1 LSLFDLGVAGSVRH
15 VTKASGEEAVG
26 DRTLRLTNG
35 GVVMMKLF
43 RRKSKKGEP
52 GTEPTVPVSA
62 APPVDGPEESP
73 TAEFAQPVSANGG
86 PVQPTLSWPDPLPV
100 MFAPPWPM
108 EEMIRVEEYSQ
119 DGTLVVRAELPGIDP
134 DKDVHLS
141 VVNGLLAIE
150 AERNEQGEVDRDGF
164 MLRELRYGKFSRTVP
179 LAAGVTAAS
188 ITATYKDGLL
198 EVRIP
203 TAAATPAP
211 PPARIPITTS

>member
-1 LSLFDLGVAGSVRH
+1 ML
-15 VTKASGEEAVG
+15 
-26 DRTLRLTNG
+26 
-35 GVVMMKLF
+35 KLF
-43 RRKSKKGEP
+43 GRKSKTGEP
-52 GTEPTVPVSA
+52 GTGATVPVSA
-62 APPVDGPEESP
+62 TPPVDVPEGSP
-73 TAEFAQPVSANGG
+73 TAEVAQPVSANGG
-86 PVQPTLSWPDPLPV
+86 PVQPTSWPDPLPV

-134 DKDVHLS
+134 DNDVHLS
-141 VVNGLLAIE
+141 VVNGCLAIE

-203 TAAATPAP
+203 AAAAPPAP

>member
-1 LSLFDLGVAGSVRH
+1 
-15 VTKASGEEAVG
+15 
-26 DRTLRLTNG
+26 
-35 GVVMMKLF
+35 MMKLF
-43 RRKSKKGEP
+43 RHKSKKGEP
-52 GTEPTVPVSA
+52 GTGPTVPVSA
-62 APPVDGPEESP
+62 TPPVDVPEGSP
-73 TAEFAQPVSANGG
+73 TAEIAQPVSANGG
-86 PVQPTLSWPDPLPV
+86 PVQPTLSRTYPLPV
-100 MFAPPWPM
+100 MFAPPWLM

-141 VVNGLLAIE
+141 VVNGRLAIE

-203 TAAATPAP
+203 AAAATPAP
-211 PPARIPITTS
+211 PPARIPIHTS

>member
-1 LSLFDLGVAGSVRH
+1 
-15 VTKASGEEAVG
+15 
-26 DRTLRLTNG
+26 
-35 GVVMMKLF
+35 MMKLF

-52 GTEPTVPVSA
+52 GTAPTVPVSGTA
-62 APPVDGPEESP
+62 PVDGPEGSP
-73 TAEFAQPVSANGG
+73 TAQAAHTVSADGG
-86 PVQPTLSWPDPLPV
+86 SVQPALSWPYSLPM
-100 MFAPPWPM
+100 MFAPPWSI

-141 VVNGLLAIE
+141 VVNGRLAIE
-150 AERNEQGEVDRDGF
+150 AERHEEGEIDRDGF
-164 MLRELRYGKFSRTVP
+164 MLRELRYGKFSRLLP

-203 TAAATPAP
+203 AAAATPATP
-211 PPARIPITTS
+211 AARIPITTS